1 MSSKTSRN
9 KQGKPPQKRPFWTT
23 HRAIVGRTLRELAAT
38 PIATGVTLFVI
49 AVALLFPA
57 LLYLISLNLMSSV
70 GESTSN
76 ARLNVYLEV
85 GLTAVETSEVSD
97 YLLTIEGIDS
107 VEVITAQEGLEA
119 FSANGDLGDVL
130 LSLPQNPLPPSLVVT
145 VGQGALEN
153 IDDLI
158 NGLAD
163 VEGVDNIQFDRLW
176 LQRVQA
182 IAELLQSLG
191 SLLGVL
197 VLFGLVAIIGNTVKL
212 AMTNKQQEIRVIKLI
227 GGTNAYV
234 ARPLLYRGALLG
246 LGGALVASL
255 VLGLLTLV
263 LGGPVAQLS
272 ELYSS
277 QFQLSGLGF
286 SGNLLLIVVGGGT
299 GWIAAL
305 LTIYRNISTIEP

>member
-9 KQGKPPQKRPFWTT
+9 KQSKPPQQSQFWTT
-23 HRAIVGRTLRELAAT
+23 HRAIVGSTLRELAAT

-57 LLYLISLNLMSSV
+57 LLYVISLNLMSSV

-76 ARLNVYLEV
+76 ARLNAYLEI
-85 GLTAVETSEVSD
+85 GLSAAETAEVSD
-97 YLLTIEGIDS
+97 YLLTLEGVAS
-107 VEVITAQEGLEA
+107 VEIITAQEGLEA

-145 VGQGALEN
+145 VEQGALEN
-153 IDDLI
+153 IDNLV
-158 NGLAD
+158 NRLAD

-255 VLGLLTLV
+255 VLGLLTLG

-286 SGNLLLIVVGGGT
+286 TGNLLLIVVGGGT

>member
-1 MSSKTSRN
+1 MSSKNSRN
-9 KQGKPPQKRPFWTT
+9 QQSKPPRNGQFWST
-23 HRAIVGRTLRELAAT
+23 HRAIVGSTIRELAAT
-38 PIATGVTLFVI
+38 PVATGVTLFVI

-76 ARLNVYLEV
+76 ARLDVYLQV
-85 GLTAVETSEVSD
+85 GLPVAETVEVSN
-97 YLLTIEGIDS
+97 YLLTIEGIAS
-107 VEVITAQEGLEA
+107 VDVVTAQEGLEE
-119 FSANGDLGDVL
+119 FSANADLGDVL

-145 VGQGALEN
+145 VEQAALEN
-153 IDDLI
+153 IDNLV
-158 NGLAD
+158 NQLAD
-163 VEGVDNIQFDRLW
+163 IEGVDNIQFDRLW

-182 IAELLQSLG
+182 IAELLRSLG
-191 SLLGVL
+191 SLLGAL

-255 VLGLLTLV
+255 VLGLLTLR

-272 ELYSS
+272 ALYSS
-277 QFQLSGLGF
+277 QFQLSGLGLT
-286 SGNLLLIVVGGGT
+286 GNLLLIVIGGCT
-299 GWIAAL
+299 GWFAAL